1 MRHHLQHFFRG
12 NGAYQ
17 PPNPLGR
24 TSGFP
29 GTINLDGM
37 TVESAVG
44 TLGSVYNILASTT
57 NLEGITVESGTGNY
71 SVAVYAILDG
81 QMDFAGITV
90 NSAEGL
96 ANDPELVPDSE
107 MNNINLWTVANS
119 GTGIAYAYT
128 LGGTMTVVGDV
139 GAILTITNNGS
150 VVTGLDYDYE
160 LKINSSTFTGLGT
173 SIYIGEDRIW
183 RASDGAVTIV
193 PTTITNLGA
202 GDSTAGWMQFRGAGT
217 AVIDYLRI
225 QRTVANTDFFFMD
238 PEQVDIDGMSVLS
251 ADGAFVTASLLIF
264 EDNFDGT
271 NTDPLDAR
279 TTTGA
284 GSADPLTWTDANST
298 FEIDTNQLRPIGLDG
313 IATLEDHGQANF
325 ILKYHINAQQQG
337 AENNISVVARFKDPY
352 RWIAVDHALDSGG
365 NSYLRVYQASNSSL
379 GAGELLDESGP
390 GTFDFRQG
398 NGGEWVT
405 IIVLSNT
412 LTAYVDSAPANST
425 LTVDIDSELDAIT
438 VVGLFP
444 PRLNPNQIRINDLQM
459 TIFLGTSFTSDAAQI
474 DIDGLSINSADGT
487 FNTVWPPGFN
497 SLPISI
503 DIDGMSILSADGTF
517 DPNPVVWATLVSTS
531 FNIVSES
538 AWKTATPTFLE
549 DRTGGG
555 ATNIVTDPTNP
566 AKNCLRLTLTENGRT
581 GSEPAYSFSVPGV
594 VTTSGSRKGAKIVR
608 WTWTEL
614 RSGATLSDPFDY
626 GAGEKMMRAVS
637 KNSAGTN
644 IIDFIPSFF
653 GTQTAGN
660 DKINFIVLG
669 AQSTLI
675 TVPNGWATG
684 SLDSGS
690 AHPWTDAVWHDM
702 ELYIDLGTL
711 DTSDGTYYIKIDG
724 NTIAS
729 ATNVKLMIDWD
740 GQPYYLTEVWLGG
753 WWSAGTG
760 GPPFPGPNYRY
771 IKDATIEYQMN

>member
-12 NGAYQ
+12 NGEYKA
-17 PPNPLGR
+17 PNPLGSF
-24 TSGFP
+24 TSTP
-29 GTINLDGM
+29 ETILLDGM
-37 TVESAVG
+37 SILSVDG
-44 TLGSVYNILASTT
+44 TLGDV
-57 NLEGITVESGTGNY
+57 
-71 SVAVYAILDG
+71 
-81 QMDFAGITV
+81 FAGAVGQIDIDGMSV
-90 NSAEGL
+90 L
-96 ANDPELVPDSE
+96 AAAGVFNATQFTSDAAQIDIDGMSIASLPGVGNDPELVPDSE

-119 GTGIAYAYT
+119 GTGLAYAYT
-128 LGGTMTVVGDV
+128 FGGTMTVVGDV

-173 SIYIGEDRIW
+173 LIYIGGDRIW

-202 GDSTAGWMQFRGAGT
+202 GDSTAGWMQFIGAGT

-271 NTDPLDAR
+271 NTDPLNAR

-313 IATLEDHGQANF
+313 IATLADHGQANF

-337 AENNISVVARFKDPY
+337 VENNISVVARFKDAY

-365 NSYLRVYQASNSSL
+365 NSYLRVNQASASSL
-379 GAGELLDESGP
+379 GVGDLLAESGP

-412 LTAYVDSAPANST
+412 LTVYVDSAPVYST

-438 VVGLFP
+438 VVGVFP
-444 PRLNPNQIRINDLQM
+444 PRLNPNQIRIDDLQM
-459 TIFLGTSFTSDAAQI
+459 TIFLGTSFTSDVAQI

-487 FNTVWPPGFN
+487 FNTVWPKGFN

-517 DPNPVVWATLVSTS
+517 NVNPVAFYPEIHSSFSASRIGQSAVYSGDGVDFAQNIAVYDDTHSYTAPYSLKYTTNTS
-531 FNIVSES
+531 ADYQGWGYFPTSLQFFEGDEMWYRVYFYIPSSWSFYGTGNGFMKWLRIACNEGGHLDLQVSEPGTQFRIYNWEVGTGEVTLNYAPPRDRWFS
-538 AWKTATPTFLE
+538 LEWYVLFHSNQSTGKIRVWLDGALIGERTDSTLNSPTDYTGEIVWINAWNNGPAVIPQSMWCDE
-549 DRTGGG
+549 IVICS
-555 ATNIVTDPTNP
+555 NINPPPNTD
-566 AKNCLRLTLTENGRT
+566 
-581 GSEPAYSFSVPGV
+581 
-594 VTTSGSRKGAKIVR
+594 
-608 WTWTEL
+608 
-614 RSGATLSDPFDY
+614 
-626 GAGEKMMRAVS
+626 
-637 KNSAGTN
+637 GTN
-644 IIDFIPSFF
+644 KMIGD
-653 GTQTAGN
+653 
-660 DKINFIVLG
+660 
-669 AQSTLI
+669 
-675 TVPNGWATG
+675 
-684 SLDSGS
+684 
-690 AHPWTDAVWHDM
+690 WT
-702 ELYIDLGTL
+702 
-711 DTSDGTYYIKIDG
+711 S
-724 NTIAS
+724 
-729 ATNVKLMIDWD
+729 
-740 GQPYYLTEVWLGG
+740 
-753 WWSAGTG
+753 
-760 GPPFPGPNYRY
+760 
-771 IKDATIEYQMN
+771 

>member
-1 MRHHLQHFFRG
+1 MKHHLSRIF
-12 NGAYQ
+12 NGSGVYAA
-17 PPNPLGR
+17 PLPLD
-24 TSGFP
+24 TISSFP
-29 GTINLDGM
+29 IAIDFGGDIGIT
-37 TVESAVG
+37 AVG
-44 TLGSVYNILASTT
+44 STLGAFYTGSAATIAFGGDI
-57 NLEGITVESGTGNY
+57 GITSVAGNY
-71 SVAVYAILDG
+71 STVVYASAAATI
-81 QMDFAGITV
+81 DFGGAMAITA
-90 NSAEGL
+90 AEGVG
-96 ANDPELVPDSE
+96 NRTELVPDSE
-107 MNNINLWTVANS
+107 MNNLSLWTVANS

-128 LGGTMTVVGDV
+128 SGGTMTVVGDV

-173 SIYIGEDRIW
+173 SIYIGDTDRIW
-183 RASDGAVTIV
+183 KANDGAVTIV

-284 GSADPLTWTDANST
+284 GLADPLTWTDANST

-337 AENNISVVARFKDPY
+337 AENNISVVARFKNAY

-365 NSYLRVYQASNSSL
+365 NSYLRVNQASASSL
-379 GAGELLDESGP
+379 GVGELLAESGP

-412 LTAYVDSAPANST
+412 LTVYVDSAPASST

-438 VVGLFP
+438 VVGVFP

-517 DPNPVVWATLVSTS
+517 NANPSVALFTEGFESGNFLNPVGGTWTDYSTPGLSVSNLLPKTGTYSARFPFGGRDSFVELRARLNTDYDELWIQQDMYVPGNYAAYNNPASTDNQKLMLIWCGSNTPPLADSGPGVVLSLYPYAASGGTGNSYLDISWYSNANGMDIAKSYGTWIDLAELTGGGKWMTITVRVKLATVANNDGVTQVWRRWENESTATLVV
-531 FNIVSES
+531 NE
-538 AWKTATPTFLE
+538 TAL
-549 DRTGGG
+549 G
-555 ATNIVTDPTNP
+555 I
-566 AKNCLRLTLTENGRT
+566 
-581 GSEPAYSFSVPGV
+581 YVPGQIGFQNWYHLGWHNAGFLQ
-594 VTTSGSRKGAKIVR
+594 TT
-608 WTWTEL
+608 T
-614 RSGATLSDPFDY
+614 F
-626 GAGEKMMRAVS
+626 
-637 KNSAGTN
+637 
-644 IIDFIPSFF
+644 
-653 GTQTAGN
+653 
-660 DKINFIVLG
+660 
-669 AQSTLI
+669 
-675 TVPNGWATG
+675 
-684 SLDSGS
+684 
-690 AHPWTDAVWHDM
+690 
-702 ELYIDLGTL
+702 YIDNVIVADTAL
-711 DTSDGTYYIKIDG
+711 D
-724 NTIAS
+724 
-729 ATNVKLMIDWD
+729 
-740 GQPYYLTEVWLGG
+740 P
-753 WWSAGTG
+753 
-760 GPPFPGPNYRY
+760 
-771 IKDATIEYQMN
+771 DA